1 MEQYRRKT
9 WSFTYGE
16 FFMVILFCLLI
27 GTGLGMFYRI
37 KQVEPQ
43 LTTAQAEIKQSHR
56 LMVKDLTDLD
66 VRLGLV
72 EKKVHGMRV
81 KK

>member
-43 LTTAQAEIKQSHR
+43 LTIAQAEIKRSHS
-56 LMVKDLTDLD
+56 LMVKDLTELD
-66 VRLGLV
+66 VRLTLI
-72 EKKVHGMRV
+72 EKQIHGTRV